1 MSKIPWNFM
10 ETLFCR
16 MIKNLSKLPEIKVWN
31 NDDYILLLFTFKLI
45 SRLLEKFLPI
55 KFTTIK
61 NSRYNNDINANQ
73 N

>member
-1 MSKIPWNFM
+1 M